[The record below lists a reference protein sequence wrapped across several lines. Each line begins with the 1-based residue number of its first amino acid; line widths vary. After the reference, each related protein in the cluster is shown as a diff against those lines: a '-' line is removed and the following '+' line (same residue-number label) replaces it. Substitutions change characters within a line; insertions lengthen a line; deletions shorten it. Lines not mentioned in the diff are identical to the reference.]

1 MREEVWKVQLE
12 LLVLIE
18 VISNTAD
25 EHVDILMAGVTH
37 LQPAQPVRFSHW
49 LLSHGA
55 ALQRD
60 AQRMRDML
68 PRLNVCPLGC
78 GALAGHAF
86 GLDRVTLAGALSFEG
101 VTLNSIDTV
110 CDRDFIAEFLSVS
123 SLMLVHI
130 SQVIESLYGL

>member
-1 MREEVWKVQLE
+1 M
-12 LLVLIE
+12 I
-18 VISNTAD
+18 
-25 EHVDILMAGVTH
+25 
-37 LQPAQPVRFSHW
+37 
-49 LLSHGA
+49 
-55 ALQRD
+55 
-60 AQRMRDML
+60 

-86 GLDRVTLAGALSFEG
+86 GLDRVRLAESLLFEG

-130 SQVIESLYGL
+130 SQVRNCTGAERPTCPR